1 MSADPR
7 KAAVFCAAQQIGAS
21 ARTKLRDRSRAT
33 SSAFTSDREALQVS
47 PEPVDTERK
56 LMAPKKARKKKIAAK
71 RQAWNKGLELGK
83 RDAFTPD
90 QVKRIR
96 GLLVKRGVSGLRD
109 LALFSTGIDT
119 MLQGHHLL
127 GVLVRDVQYR
137 NGSIRSTIEVSQ
149 KRGGPP
155 VRHALSQLTAKAL
168 EKWIAH
174 SGKKANDYLF
184 PGRGIK
190 SRRPMSPRQLNRLV
204 KLWVIEAELDPDV
217 YGVDSLRRTKALHIL
232 RSTGDLQ
239 TVRALLG
246 HARIENTAR
255 FLGLETKSD
264 PIEVSRS
271 FDI

>member
-1 MSADPR
+1 MRRYPARVRLGHFCPIGARDSSVACR
-7 KAAVFCAAQQIGAS
+7 LILGKRRYFCAAQQIGAS
-21 ARTKLRDRSRAT
+21 ARTELRDRSRAT

-47 PEPVDTERK
+47 PEPADTERK

-184 PGRGIK
+184 QVVA
-190 SRRPMSPRQLNRLV
+190 SRV
-204 KLWVIEAELDPDV
+204 A
-217 YGVDSLRRTKALHIL
+217 
-232 RSTGDLQ
+232 
-239 TVRALLG
+239 VR
-246 HARIENTAR
+246 
-255 FLGLETKSD
+255 
-264 PIEVSRS
+264 
-271 FDI
+271 